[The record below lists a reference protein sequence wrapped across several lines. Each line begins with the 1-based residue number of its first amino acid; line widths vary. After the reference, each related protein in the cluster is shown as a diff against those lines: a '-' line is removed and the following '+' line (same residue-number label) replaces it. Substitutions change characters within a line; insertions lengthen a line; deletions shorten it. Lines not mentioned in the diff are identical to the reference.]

1 MIFLLLSSLA
11 IAALAYHFIGYPA
24 LLFVFAKA
32 FGRRGKDADDG
43 DYAPPVSVVVPCH
56 NEAAVIANKIDALC
70 RSDYPGD
77 MEIIV
82 SSDGSDD
89 GTEKIAEEAG
99 VVVLHNPQ
107 RRGKVAALNAA
118 VVAAQY
124 DILIFTDANAI
135 PDAGAIS
142 ALVAPFAEERI
153 GGVAGEQVIS
163 SEDGDVTIG
172 GGESAYWK
180 YEAAIKRWE
189 AALGGALCADGS
201 VYAIRKGLYHPPPT
215 VVMLRD
221 DLYISLKVIGDGY
234 RLAYVPEAIIYE
246 GASAGG
252 GAEFRRKARILA
264 GSLASFFLVGP
275 GVWIRTP
282 FKLFSHKVLRWLSPW
297 LMLGAGAFA
306 VAGALSGDV
315 TCVVLAAAQGLFYLL
330 ALAGFLL
337 RKARAPFIFKA
348 PYYFCLTNLAQMW
361 GYWVFIRDLR
371 KPAWEKLR

>member
-24 LLFVFAKA
+24 LLFVLAKA
-32 FGRRGKDADDG
+32 VGLRSEDTVGDAL
-43 DYAPPVSVVVPCH
+43 PVSVIIPCH
-56 NEAAVIANKIDALC
+56 NEAAVIADKIDALC
-70 RSDYPGD
+70 RCDYAGD

-89 GTEKIAEEAG
+89 GTERIAKEEG

-107 RRGKVAALNAA
+107 RRGKIAALNDA
-118 VVAAQY
+118 VAAATY
-124 DILIFTDANAI
+124 DILVFTDANAI
-135 PDAGAIS
+135 PDEGAIS
-142 ALVAPFAEERI
+142 ALVAPFADERI
-153 GGVAGEQVIS
+153 GGAVGEQVIAA
-163 SEDGDVTIG
+163 EGGDATVG

-201 VYAIRKGLYHPPPT
+201 LYAIRKSLYHPPPT
-215 VVMLRD
+215 GVMLMD
-221 DLYISLKVIGDGY
+221 DLYISLKVIADGY
-234 RLAYVPEAIIYE
+234 TLAYAPEAIVYE

-275 GVWIRTP
+275 KAWIRTP

-297 LMLGAGAFA
+297 FILGALGFA
-306 VAGALSGDV
+306 VTGSLSGDV
-315 TCVVLAAAQGLFYLL
+315 PCAALAAAQGLFYLL
-330 ALAGFLL
+330 ALIGFVL
-337 RKARAPFIFKA
+337 RKARAPFVFKA
-348 PYYFCLTNLAQMW
+348 PYYFCLTSAAQLW
-361 GYWVFIRDLR
+361 GYWVFVSDFR